1 MDIIIDYREKDLIKE
16 MKKTN
21 TNDNLTISNANLELG
36 DIQFNLNGTCILI
49 FERKTVSDLAASI
62 SDGRYKEQSHRL
74 TNASLANHKIYYL
87 IEGNISAHKSKYSRI
102 TSAALLS
109 SLCSLSYI
117 KGFSIWNTASLNET
131 TTFLLQWAT
140 KILKEKPKPEHIANN
155 PTTHTPVYTEAIKIS
170 KKSQTTKENIVAIML
185 MQVPGVSSAIAN
197 TISDLYNNNIFELC
211 TAIRENGACLN
222 NIKYNPTYYP
232 TLTSQSNRKI
242 NKKTIE
248 NIITLFNI

>member
-1 MDIIIDYREKDLIKE
+1 MDIIIDYRETDLIKE
-16 MKKTN
+16 MNKRN
-21 TNDNLTISNANLELG
+21 TNDKLTISNANLELG
-36 DIQFNLNGTCILI
+36 DIQFNLNGSSILI

-102 TSAALLS
+102 TSSAMLS

-117 KGFSIWNTASLNET
+117 KGFSIWNTASLHET

-140 KILKEKPKPEHIANN
+140 KILKEHPKPDTIANN
-155 PTTHTPVYTEAIKIS
+155 PMLNTPVYTEAIKIS
-170 KKSQTTKENIVAIML
+170 KKSQTTKENILAIML

-197 TISDLYNNNIFELC
+197 TISDLYNNNIYELC
-211 TAIRENGACLN
+211 TAIKANKECLN
-222 NIKYNPTYYP
+222 NIKYNPKYYP
-232 TLTSQSNRKI
+232 SLTSQPIRKI
-242 NKKTIE
+242 NKKTIQ
-248 NIITLFNI
+248 NIITLINI

>member
-1 MDIIIDYREKDLIKE
+1 MDIIIDYREKDLIKD
-16 MKKTN
+16 MNKTN
-21 TNDNLTISNANLELG
+21 TNDKLTISNANLELG
-36 DIQFNLNGTCILI
+36 DIQFRMNGSCILI

-74 TNASLANHKIYYL
+74 INASLPNHKIYYL

-102 TSAALLS
+102 TSSALLS

-117 KGFSIWNTASLNET
+117 KGFSIWNTSSLHDT

-140 KILKEKPKPEHIANN
+140 KIVKEKPKQDIMMDS
-155 PTTHTPVYTEAIKIS
+155 PTQNAPVYTEAIKIA
-170 KKSQTTKENIVAIML
+170 KKSQTTTENIVAIML
-185 MQVPGVSSAIAN
+185 MQIPGVSSAIAN
-197 TISDLYNNNIFELC
+197 TISDLYNNNIYELC
-211 TAIRENGACLN
+211 TAIRENGECLN
-222 NIKYNPTYYP
+222 NIKYNPKYLSPQAT
-232 TLTSQSNRKI
+232 RKI

>member
-1 MDIIIDYREKDLIKE
+1 MDIIIDYREKDLIKD
-16 MKKTN
+16 MKNTN
-21 TNDNLTISNANLELG
+21 TNNKLTISSENLELG

-74 TNASLANHKIYYL
+74 TNASLSNHQIYYL

-140 KILKEKPKPEHIANN
+140 KILKESPK
-155 PTTHTPVYTEAIKIS
+155 
-170 KKSQTTKENIVAIML
+170 
-185 MQVPGVSSAIAN
+185 
-197 TISDLYNNNIFELC
+197 
-211 TAIRENGACLN
+211 
-222 NIKYNPTYYP
+222 
-232 TLTSQSNRKI
+232 RK
-242 NKKTIE
+242 
-248 NIITLFNI
+248 